1 MYWLRRTRT
10 ARDVVAATSD
20 TTPTTTAETG
30 DLDGPDR
37 LGRFRGAGLVL
48 MLRRRPWARSTASG
62 DCSELGSLR
71 QITTAPALACLR
83 PCQTGAWFLVS
94 VPACA
99 PRAGTLTPSARIGAQ
114 FSSGAGCPTLIHAFR
129 STRHCLL
136 WNALA
141 GPRARTISRRNT
153 GRTNRGLRSR
163 GWLPAGPSSGFS
175 QSVGDT
181 PIAPKTCSRH
191 PCRCASGIPSLL
203 TVSPSKS
210 NSIRTA
216 ASSPTTQPS

>member
-1 MYWLRRTRT
+1 M
-10 ARDVVAATSD
+10 VAATSD

-37 LGRFRGAGLVL
+37 LGRFRDAGLVL
-48 MLRRRPWARSTASG
+48 ILRRRPWTGPTASG
-62 DCSELGSLR
+62 DCSEIGSLR
-71 QITTAPALACLR
+71 QITTAPALACLQ
-83 PCQTGAWFLVS
+83 PCHTGAWFLVS

-99 PRAGTLTPSARIGAQ
+99 PRVCMLTPSARIGAQ

-129 STRHCLL
+129 STRHCPL
-136 WNALA
+136 WSASA
-141 GPRARTISRRNT
+141 GLRARTISRWNT
-153 GRTNRGLRSR
+153 GRKYRRLRSR
-163 GWLPAGPSSGFS
+163 DWLAAGPSLGFPHIG
-175 QSVGDT
+175 GDT
-181 PIAPKTCSRH
+181 PLAPKTCSRH

>member
-1 MYWLRRTRT
+1 MMRRPP
-10 ARDVVAATSD
+10 TSTLFPY
-20 TTPTTTAETG
+20 TTLFRSPTTTAETG

-37 LGRFRGAGLVL
+37 LDRFRGAGLVL
-48 MLRRRPWARSTASG
+48 MLRRRPWTRSTASG
-62 DCSELGSLR
+62 DCSEIGSLR

-83 PCQTGAWFLVS
+83 LCQTGAWFLVL

-99 PRAGTLTPSARIGAQ
+99 PSADTLTPSARIGAQ

-141 GPRARTISRRNT
+141 GLRARTISRRNT
-153 GRTNRGLRSR
+153 DRTNRELRSR

-175 QSVGDT
+175 EIGGDT
-181 PIAPKTCSRH
+181 PLAPQTCSHH
-191 PCRCASGIPSLL
+191 PCRCPAALPSLL

>member
-1 MYWLRRTRT
+1 VYWLRRTRT
-10 ARDVVAATSD
+10 AMVVVAATSD
-20 TTPTTTAETG
+20 TTPTTTAENG

-37 LGRFRGAGLVL
+37 LGRPRGAGLVL

-62 DCSELGSLR
+62 DCGEIGSLR
-71 QITTAPALACLR
+71 QITTAPALACVQ

-114 FSSGAGCPTLIHAFR
+114 SSSGAGYPTLIHAFR
-129 STRHCLL
+129 STRHCPL

-141 GPRARTISRRNT
+141 GLRARTISRQNPS
-153 GRTNRGLRSR
+153 RTNRGLRSRGSSR

-175 QSVGDT
+175 QSGGD
-181 PIAPKTCSRH
+181 KLR
-191 PCRCASGIPSLL
+191 
-203 TVSPSKS
+203 SP
-210 NSIRTA
+210 
-216 ASSPTTQPS
+216 